1 MSEEIDW
8 TGVIFGMG
16 VLVLGTIILVV
27 VMIVAERFY
36 RARAVRQDMD
46 RLLSLVERYEK
57 TSESTQRHQESAVT
71 ELTAVRSRLDAIER
85 MLREVE

>member
-27 VMIVAERFY
+27 VLIVAERFY
-36 RARAVRQDMD
+36 RARAVRQDME

-57 TSESTQRHQESAVT
+57 TSESTQRHQESAAT

-85 MLREVE
+85 LLREGE

>member
-27 VMIVAERFY
+27 VLIVAERFY

-46 RLLSLVERYEK
+46 RLVSLVERYEK
-57 TSESTQRHQESAVT
+57 TSDQTQRHEETAAT
-71 ELTAVRSRLDAIER
+71 ELTQVRARLDGIER
-85 MLREVE
+85 LLREVE

>member
-27 VMIVAERFY
+27 VLIVSERFY

-57 TSESTQRHQESAVT
+57 TSESTQRHQETAAT
-71 ELTAVRSRLDAIER
+71 ELTAMRTRLDAIER
-85 MLREVE
+85 VLREVE